1 MPDGGAE
8 VSPEEVPVSVGTDE
22 DAGRVAVWNVVAVG
36 TAALM
41 FKPEKLVITAA
52 PDEVFALH
60 ADFFVLTG
68 AAVDVLALHADL
80 RVLTGVVELENGAD
94 VASPRA
100 VDVFALQADFL
111 VVEAAGTSIT
121 GAEVTTPAA
130 EDVSS
135 ILAEVVGRLVGMVTE
150 SADVTI
156 GSAEADTTAD
166 EAGTGTTVAVE
177 TAIGAADDAADVA
190 TGVDPVPAPQ
200 TATSPPGAL

>member
-1 MPDGGAE
+1 VVPDGGVE
-8 VSPEEVPVSVGTDE
+8 VSPEEAPVSAGIDE

-36 TAALM
+36 TAALT
-41 FKPEKLVITAA
+41 FKPEKLVMTAA
-52 PDEVFALH
+52 PDEVLALH

-68 AAVDVLALHADL
+68 TAVDVLALHADL

-100 VDVFALQADFL
+100 VDVFALHADFL
-111 VVEAAGTSIT
+111 VLEMAGAST

-135 ILAEVVGRLVGMVTE
+135 IPAEVVGRLAGMVTE

-177 TAIGAADDAADVA
+177 TAIGAADEAADVA
-190 TGVDPVPAPQ
+190 TGVEPVPAPQ